1 MPQLSI
7 PYAVGRIR
15 VLQKDAL
22 DTSRLERLLSAPSL
36 REAQRALSEIGWES
50 GEGMD
55 YEQMSLQRVEKALK
69 LVRDLSPEPEI
80 TDCFLLR
87 YDIHNLKTLLKA
99 RCLGEKPAFL
109 SESGTLP
116 LNKLTHA
123 VAEHVYKDLPPILA
137 ETMADLEKRLAVQP
151 DAMEIDVALDHAMY
165 HMIFEKLDK
174 KKSRAAL
181 RYFQAKVDMVNVLMI
196 LRARAMG
203 KDESFLKRILLK
215 KSAYPMDRWLRA
227 AASPEKLPKML
238 SACGHDVVAAAHA
251 AVLDGKKLPALEK
264 AMDDYLLS
272 LFKPYRI
279 VSLSLEPIIG
289 YLLAAER
296 EAAAVR
302 LILAGKANGFPQ
314 EAIRERMRELYG
326 R

>member
-7 PYAVGRIR
+7 PYAVGRIS
-15 VLQKDAL
+15 VLKKDAL

-50 GEGMD
+50 GEGLD
-55 YEQMSLQRVEKALK
+55 YEQLSLQRVEKACK

-87 YDIHNLKTLLKA
+87 YDIHNLKMLLKA
-99 RCLGEKPAFL
+99 RCLGERPAYL
-109 SESGTLP
+109 SECGTLP
-116 LNKLTHA
+116 ISRLAHDVTDHT
-123 VAEHVYKDLPPILA
+123 YKDLPSILA
-137 ETMADLEKRLAVQP
+137 QAMTELEKRLAVQT
-151 DAMEIDVALDHAMY
+151 DAMEIDVVLDHALY
-165 HMIFEKLDK
+165 DMIFEKLSGK
-174 KKSRAAL
+174 HVPVVR
-181 RYFQAKVDMVNVLMI
+181 RFFQAKVDLVNALMV
-196 LRARAMG
+196 LRTRTLD
-203 KDESFLKRILLK
+203 KDETLLKRILLK
-215 KSAYPMDRWLRA
+215 KGTYSTDTWLKA
-227 AASPEKLPKML
+227 AESSEKLPKL
-238 SACGHDVVAAAHA
+238 LDAYGKHVVIAAQA
-251 AVLDGKKLPALEK
+251 AVLDSGKLPALEK

-272 LFKPYRI
+272 LFTPYRI
-279 VSLSLEPIIG
+279 ASLSLEPIIG
-289 YLLAAER
+289 YLLAVER